1 MINVNFAQTSNA
13 EPDVLIE
20 AKKVAEQ
27 TEDIQVWECKK
38 SGNVTFV
45 QSVADTDGS
54 SKFVQVFYDEDSKSF
69 AQANKV
75 TKCTAPKDGA
85 TCSPKDPNCAPKAAS
100 CCSKGKSTES
110 QASSTA
116 KSCSKTS
123 SSSSCC
129 ASKNK
134 TDQAQTST
142 TTKSCSKTA
151 SNSSCCASKK
161 DSKPKAQ

>member
-1 MINVNFAQTSNA
+1 MKNLLLIPFGLFIMINVNFAQTSNA
-13 EPDVLIE
+13 ESDVLIE

-45 QSVADTDGS
+45 QSVADTDGT

-69 AQANKV
+69 AQAKKV
-75 TKCTAPKDGA
+75 AKCTAPKDGA
-85 TCSPKDPNCAPKAAS
+85 TCSPKDASCAPKAA
-100 CCSKGKSTES
+100 
-110 QASSTA
+110 A
-116 KSCSKTS
+116 
-123 SSSSCC
+123 SCC

-134 TDQAQTST
+134 TDQAQAST

-161 DSKPKAQ
+161 ASKPKAQ